1 MHLGAAIVCSL
12 GCLRMMIRAKISI
25 ELLVSLVL
33 FALPSSAFARQF
45 GDVSAPGPVQE
56 VGRSVSAGT
65 FPGVKAFVNARVR
78 IRDAIAIAEARA
90 PGAKVIDIDFDESDH
105 VAYRVKTYR
114 QNEIWAGNIDASTG
128 EIIGAGTV
136 MPIENLQHKEK
147 VELASLEA
155 SGMNLSEAI
164 AIAEQYGIGTAVSAG
179 LEERNGKL
187 IFVVAVATGDTL
199 NEVMVAVVRS
209 RSVKEPTSRG
219 RAGHHFRQ

>member
-1 MHLGAAIVCSL
+1 MIV
-12 GCLRMMIRAKISI
+12 RAKVFI
-25 ELLVSLVL
+25 EFFVSLFVL
-33 FALPSSAFARQF
+33 AVPSTVFARQF
-45 GDVSAPGPVQE
+45 GEASAPGPVQE
-56 VGRSVSAGT
+56 VGRSESAGT

-105 VAYRVKTYR
+105 IAYRVKTYR
-114 QNEIWAGNIDASTG
+114 QNEIWVGTIDASTG

-136 MPIENLQHKEK
+136 MPIANLQQKEK

-155 SGMNLSEAI
+155 SSMNLSEAI
-164 AIAEQYGIGTAVSAG
+164 AIAEQYGIGSAVSAG

-187 IFVVAVATGDTL
+187 IFVVAVATGDSL

-209 RSVKEPTSRG
+209 RSVKERTSRG